1 MIEEKEFYT
10 CKNDRAFKEVFMR
23 KENKDLLIKLL
34 ESTLDIKIKELK
46 YLNVE
51 KTVDNV
57 NIRSK
62 RFDLHVKTE
71 KENIQIEVNSQ
82 MQDYVRPRNASF
94 LFDTYSHGI
103 KVGEEYDQTTLMNLK
118 KTDLEKLSKKDK
130 VVERYMSEIERVNE
144 DPDFREYISAEEDA
158 KKIEKSLRSQYRRE
172 ALAEGRAEGISIGEE
187 NKSIEVA
194 KKLKEKGVD
203 INIISDSTGLA
214 KEEIE
219 AL

>member
-94 LFDTYSHGI
+94 LFDTYSHGV
-103 KVGEEYDQTTLMNLK
+103 KVGEEYDQTTLFVQINFTYGLGK
-118 KTDLEKLSKKDK
+118 ETKYFDK
-130 VVERYMSEIERVNE
+130 NDENINV
-144 DPDFREYISAEEDA
+144 
-158 KKIEKSLRSQYRRE
+158 LRW
-172 ALAEGRAEGISIGEE
+172 
-187 NKSIEVA
+187 
-194 KKLKEKGVD
+194 
-203 INIISDSTGLA
+203 
-214 KEEIE
+214 
-219 AL
+219 